1 MKTNDTAPRI
11 THVTVNTGDM
21 QSVSLTESNFD
32 PQVIAITRSMVTES
46 VMDFRIVIV
55 SEPGSK
61 PIFDVLH
68 GGSAVSRNTVRRDAE
83 GNIDLTTLLLPASAD
98 FPLLEFQMLAD
109 LEQYAAIGLVETV
122 P

>member
-11 THVTVNTGDM
+11 THAMVNTGDM
-21 QSVSLTESNFD
+21 QSVSLTDSNFD
-32 PQVIAITRSMVTES
+32 PEVIAITRSMVTES

-61 PIFDVLH
+61 LIFDVLH
-68 GGSAVSRNTVRRDAE
+68 GGSAVSRNTVLRDAE

-98 FPLLEFQMLAD
+98 LPLHEFQMLAD